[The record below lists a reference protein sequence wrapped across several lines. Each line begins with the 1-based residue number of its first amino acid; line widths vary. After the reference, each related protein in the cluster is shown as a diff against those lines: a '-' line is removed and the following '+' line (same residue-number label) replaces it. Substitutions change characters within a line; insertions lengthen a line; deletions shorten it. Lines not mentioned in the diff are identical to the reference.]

1 MRNHLH
7 RPNGRVAVASA
18 LSVALLAFLAG
29 SLTPSSNAAAPCTVR
44 VYPGIP
50 PHHTKDLKLKPKY
63 NSFPP
68 TSGTHFYLPAKWSI
82 YTYPIPQIALV
93 HNLEHGGVAIQYG
106 NKIPKD
112 TVSKIAAWY
121 RQHSNGLIVAPF
133 PALDDKIAL
142 TAWNEPPYSGPPVNA
157 GHGYVATCTAFDEK
171 TYTAFINEHRY
182 KGGERFPKALL
193 AAAKP

>member
-1 MRNHLH
+1 MSNQLRSQ
-7 RPNGRVAVASA
+7 RGRFAAPSA
-18 LSVALLAFLAG
+18 LSVALLAIVSG
-29 SLTPSSNAAAPCTVR
+29 SFVPSSNAAAPCTVR

-50 PHHTKDLKLKPKY
+50 PHHTKNLNLKPKY

-68 TSGTHFYLPAKWSI
+68 TSGTHFDRTAKWSI

-121 RQHSNGLIVAPF
+121 RQHSNGLVVAPF
-133 PALDDKIAL
+133 PALGDRIAL
-142 TAWNEPPYSGPPVNA
+142 TAWNEPPYSGPPVDA
-157 GHGYVATCTAFDEK
+157 GHGYVATCTGFDEK